1 MSVFC
6 FVLDFAGSP
15 GHNPSHQ
22 VATSRIDGSAH
33 DQKRHQSIAYGKRE
47 KARGFA
53 GMMNPSTKLL
63 GQSAAI
69 RAVEEQIELA
79 ARSDAKV
86 LITGESGVG
95 KEIVS
100 RRIHERSSRR
110 RAPLVAINCAGF
122 PDSLLESQLFGHEKG
137 SFTDAHR
144 DKTGWLQ
151 AAQGGT
157 IFMDEV
163 GEMSLRMQAL
173 LLRFLETGEIQ
184 RVGSDRPLPRLDVR
198 VITATHQR
206 LSDRVAEKTF
216 REDLYYR
223 LNVINISVPP
233 LRERRADVPELLRHF
248 LKLAAESNRIDPP
261 GVTPDAMQHL
271 NEYDWP
277 GNVRELINLTERL
290 VLRATNGRI
299 DLDALPPEI
308 LGRQGQAG
316 RHDTINARAE
326 ALFRQILTRRR
337 SFWTEAYAPFMA
349 RDLNR
354 EEIRALIRLGLEYTH
369 GSYTMLVAAFN
380 MPPQDYKRF
389 LTFLR
394 KQRCHVAFQEFRV
407 MSRASAVDGRDR
419 PVAST

>member
-1 MSVFC
+1 MTNG
-6 FVLDFAGSP
+6 VL
-15 GHNPSHQ
+15 
-22 VATSRIDGSAH
+22 
-33 DQKRHQSIAYGKRE
+33 
-47 KARGFA
+47 
-53 GMMNPSTKLL
+53 KLV
-63 GQSAAI
+63 GNSAAI

-95 KEIVS
+95 KEIVA

-110 RAPLVAINCAGF
+110 RAPLVTINCAGF

-144 DKTGWLQ
+144 DKIGWLQ

-163 GEMSLRMQAL
+163 GEMSLRMQAS

-184 RVGSDRPLPRLDVR
+184 RVGADRPLPRLDVR

-206 LSDRVAEKTF
+206 LSDRLLDKTF

-223 LNVINISVPP
+223 LNVFNISVPP
-233 LRERRADVPELLRHF
+233 LRERRGDVSDLLHHF
-248 LKLAAESNRIDPP
+248 LEIAAQSNRTDPP
-261 GVTPDAMQHL
+261 KVAPEAMQRL
-271 NEYDWP
+271 RDYDWP
-277 GNVRELINLTERL
+277 GNVRELRNLTERL

-299 DLDALPPEI
+299 DLEALPAEI
-308 LGRQGQAG
+308 LAPQRCQSGASRT
-316 RHDTINARAE
+316 DPINARAE
-326 ALFRQILTRRR
+326 ALFQEMLTRRR
-337 SFWTEAYAPFMA
+337 SFWTEAYEPFIA

-354 EEIRALIRLGLEYTH
+354 EEIRALIRLGLEYTR
-369 GSYTMLVAAFN
+369 GSYTMLVSAFN

-394 KQRCHVAFQEFRV
+394 KQRCHVPFRQFRV
-407 MSRASAVDGRDR
+407 MPSASEADTEKVPHTNGR
-419 PVAST
+419 

>member
-1 MSVFC
+1 MTNAAV
-6 FVLDFAGSP
+6 
-15 GHNPSHQ
+15 
-22 VATSRIDGSAH
+22 
-33 DQKRHQSIAYGKRE
+33 
-47 KARGFA
+47 
-53 GMMNPSTKLL
+53 KLV

-69 RAVEEQIELA
+69 QAVEEQIALA

-95 KEIVS
+95 KEIVA
-100 RRIHERSSRR
+100 RGIHERSSRR
-110 RAPLVAINCAGF
+110 RAPLVTINCAGF

-144 DKTGWLQ
+144 DKSGWLQ

-163 GEMSLRMQAL
+163 GEMSLRMQAA

-184 RVGSDRPLPRLDVR
+184 RVGADRPLPRLDVR

-206 LSDRVAEKTF
+206 LSDRLADKTF

-233 LRERRADVPELLRHF
+233 LRERRADVRDLLEHF
-248 LKLAAESNRIDPP
+248 LRIAAQSSRTEPP
-261 GVTPDAMQHL
+261 EVTPEAMQHL
-271 NEYDWP
+271 RDYDWP
-277 GNVRELINLTERL
+277 GNVRELRNLAERL

-299 DLDALPPEI
+299 GLDALPPEI
-308 LGRQGQAG
+308 VGRQGEVAEAS
-316 RHDTINARAE
+316 RTDSTNARAE
-326 ALFRQILTRRR
+326 ALFCEMRRHRR
-337 SFWTEAYAPFMA
+337 SFWTEAYEPFMK

-354 EEIRALIRLGLEYTH
+354 EEIRALIRLGLEHTR
-369 GSYTMLVAAFN
+369 GNYTMLVTAFN
-380 MPPQDYKRF
+380 MPAQDYKRF

-394 KQRCHVAFQEFRV
+394 KQRCHVKFQPFRV
-407 MSRASAVDGRDR
+407 MPSAPEADIERA
-419 PVAST
+419 